1 MLYEMTA
8 TQKEKFINTSGYE
21 YDGMSTSGSFT
32 TEFPYSNKDW
42 KLSPWNFTF
51 EFNQENGHLIC
62 KLSHRMTNNRIYGWH
77 QDGLDLD
84 EEIYYQVYTP
94 E

>member
-21 YDGMSTSGSFT
+21 YDDVSLSGSFM
-32 TEFPYSNKDW
+32 
-42 KLSPWNFTF
+42 F

-62 KLSHRMTNNRIYGWH
+62 KLSHRMTNNRIY
-77 QDGLDLD
+77 
-84 EEIYYQVYTP
+84 
-94 E
+94 